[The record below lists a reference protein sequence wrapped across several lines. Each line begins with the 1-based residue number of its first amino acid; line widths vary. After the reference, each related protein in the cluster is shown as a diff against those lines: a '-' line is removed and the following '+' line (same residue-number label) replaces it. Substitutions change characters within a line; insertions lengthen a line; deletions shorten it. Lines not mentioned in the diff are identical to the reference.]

1 MGTSGVWP
9 EEEGS
14 EGEEA
19 DKDVTMRRKLETA
32 ARPVNRSREHGS
44 ADRQE
49 MLPDAHTGP
58 MRRYALA
65 AGLVSPIKV

>member
-1 MGTSGVWP
+1 
-9 EEEGS
+9 
-14 EGEEA
+14 
-19 DKDVTMRRKLETA
+19 MRRKLETA